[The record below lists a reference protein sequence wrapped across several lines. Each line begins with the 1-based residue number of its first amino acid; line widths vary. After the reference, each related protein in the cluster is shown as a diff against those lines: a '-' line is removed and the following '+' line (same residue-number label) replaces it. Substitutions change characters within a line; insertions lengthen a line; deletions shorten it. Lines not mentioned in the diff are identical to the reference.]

1 MRNRVS
7 YLLVKCSSKPLLVL
21 SALLMNSSHIELEV
35 EFRVVSSSSLPVN
48 TPSRR
53 ALLLLPSKT
62 WTEKRERVGGS
73 IGIRRTRCAHA
84 DMLTR
89 RHTTPTTLSLWVC
102 HPPPVWNPVPVAECL
117 CQAASGWSR
126 CTRGCCRSN
135 RGSWVRA
142 APLAYQSQMNH
153 IQLEKK

>member
-1 MRNRVS
+1 MHNRVS

-62 WTEKRERVGGS
+62 WTEEREREWEEVLELGEAGA
-73 IGIRRTRCAHA
+73 RTQIC
-84 DMLTR
+84 
-89 RHTTPTTLSLWVC
+89 
-102 HPPPVWNPVPVAECL
+102 
-117 CQAASGWSR
+117 
-126 CTRGCCRSN
+126 
-135 RGSWVRA
+135 
-142 APLAYQSQMNH
+142 
-153 IQLEKK
+153 